1 MFCKPMSQDN
11 VEFDEILEKGDE
23 KMEKY
28 INAEFIFEA
37 LQEHQRIL
45 RKLMPEEVKEKLY
58 DDVIT
63 INGDKF
69 AEPVEITNVT
79 VP

>member
-1 MFCKPMSQDN
+1 
-11 VEFDEILEKGDE
+11 
-23 KMEKY
+23 
-28 INAEFIFEA
+28 
-37 LQEHQRIL
+37 
-45 RKLMPEEVKEKLY
+45 MPEEVKEKLY